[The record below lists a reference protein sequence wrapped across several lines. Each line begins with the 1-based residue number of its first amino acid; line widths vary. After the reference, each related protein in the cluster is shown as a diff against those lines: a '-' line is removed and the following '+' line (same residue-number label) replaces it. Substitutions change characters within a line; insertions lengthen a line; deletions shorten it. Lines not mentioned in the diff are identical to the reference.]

1 MLMELSI
8 HKAAV
13 EDAGMIAPLFD
24 AYRMFYKQPSD
35 LKGATEFITE
45 RLQQNESVIFIAF
58 INNAAV
64 GFTQLYPIFTS
75 VGMQRTWLL
84 NDLFVDDAYRG
95 KGIATY
101 LLDAAKDFGFVNKSK
116 WLMLQTGKDNLAAQA
131 LYEKNGW
138 HRETDFFYSINL

>member
-13 EDAGMIAPLFD
+13 EDAGIIAPLFD
-24 AYRMFYKQPSD
+24 AYRMFYQQPSD
-35 LKGATEFITE
+35 IKGATKFITE
-45 RLQQNESVIFIAF
+45 RLRQNESVIFIAF
-58 INNAAV
+58 INNVAV

-75 VGMQRTWLL
+75 VGMQRSWLL

-95 KGIATY
+95 KGVATY
-101 LLDAAKDFGFVNKSK
+101 LLDAAKDFGFRNNGK
-116 WLMLQTGKDNLAAQA
+116 WLMLQTSKNNLAAQA

-138 HRETDFFYSINL
+138 SIETDIFYSVNL

>member
-8 HKAAV
+8 HKASV
-13 EDAGMIAPLFD
+13 EDAGIIAPLFD
-24 AYRMFYKQPSD
+24 AYRMFYQQPSD
-35 LKGATEFITE
+35 IKGATKFITE
-45 RLQQNESVIFIAF
+45 RLGENESVIFIAF
-58 INNAAV
+58 INNIAV

-84 NDLFVDDAYRG
+84 NDLFVDDAHRG

-101 LLDAAKDFGFVNKSK
+101 LLDAAKDFGFHNHGK
-116 WLMLQTGKDNLAAQA
+116 WLMLQTGKDNLTAQA

-138 HRETDFFYSINL
+138 HRETDIFYSVNL

>member
-8 HKAAV
+8 YKATV
-13 EDAGMIAPLFD
+13 EDAGIIAPLFD
-24 AYRMFYKQPSD
+24 AYRMFYQQPSD
-35 LKGATEFITE
+35 IKGATKFITE
-45 RLQQNESVIFIAF
+45 RLQQNESVVFIAF
-58 INNAAV
+58 INNVAV

-84 NDLFVDDAYRG
+84 NDLFVADAYRG
-95 KGIATY
+95 KGVATY
-101 LLDAAKDFGFVNKSK
+101 LLDAAKDFGFTNNGK

-138 HRETDFFYSINL
+138 HRETDIFYSVNL